1 MIKQEFYPITKPFDI
16 QELDVEEPH
25 KLHLEQIGNPSGIP
39 VMYLHGVPGSGC
51 EADVCKMFD
60 PDYYRLILLDQRGA
74 GKSTPLGSLVKNT
87 TWHLVNDLENLRETL
102 NIERWILFGG
112 SWGSS
117 LALIYAQ
124 EFPHRVAAMV
134 LRGIFLCR
142 KKEIDWFYQDGAR
155 MIYPDAYS
163 EYIRVIPDAAAP
175 VVESYYKLLT
185 ATDDAT
191 RLRAALAWSKWE
203 LATKSVKEEA
213 EDVVPD
219 KALSV
224 ARLETHY
231 LVNNFFLE
239 DDDFILRN
247 VRKIRSIPTW
257 LVHGRY
263 DIVAPLSNA
272 WSLKK
277 AFPEAQ
283 LIVPPTSGHSYSEPE
298 TMLALLQIMEK
309 LKSSC

>member
-39 VMYLHGVPGSGC
+39 VMYLHGGPGSGC

-87 TWHLVNDLENLRETL
+87 TWHLVKDLENLREAL
-102 NIERWILFGG
+102 NLERWILFGG

-185 ATDDAT
+185 ATDEAT

-203 LATKSVKEEA
+203 SATKSVKEDT
-213 EDVVPD
+213 EDVEPD
-219 KALSV
+219 KALAV

-247 VRKIRSIPTW
+247 LRKIRSIPTW